1 MKILASTVLLI
12 LSLSAHAQDKKPFR
26 WGMDATGGA
35 PYVFDNNKKGFEVE
49 LAAYLAK
56 ELGRVSEPT
65 NGEWNKLPELLARG
79 NLDCV
84 LNGYEYSEQF
94 RGQASIPYYIYRLTL
109 VVNSSNTAIRSWDD
123 LRARDGQPRKS
134 VGVLTGSA
142 AARYLDKA
150 FGDSIRVQVFDDVA
164 NTYDLVATGQLDA
177 TVQDNPASAYYVK
190 TDAEKRLRQIEETR
204 GQGFYVILTRADAED
219 VHRLARAALLG
230 GHVLHARI
238 DDATFQEQLN
248 DLLRKAIDDGTLEAI
263 YRKYGLWNEDQE
275 RLSYWKNKK
284 WGEGE
289 LNAEQQETA
298 TAPIVWAEAIKLLLS
313 AAAMTVLLAVGAMP
327 LAMGVGLLV
336 AIGRMYGPGWLKF
349 LLVTYIEILRGT
361 PLLLQLWV
369 LFYLLPRLFPI
380 FGQVDPI
387 LIGIVGLALN
397 YSASEAEHF
406 RGGFQNLPRGQ
417 MEAALALGLSP
428 GAAIRRIVAPQVIR
442 AAIPSVTNDFVALFK
457 DTAVCSVIAVMEL
470 TKQYNT
476 LYNNHRDQILV
487 LAAITALLYLLMSYP
502 LALLARWFEKR
513 LSSTKEG
520 GRA

>member
-1 MKILASTVLLI
+1 LKKLALAFLLL

-35 PYVFDNNKKGFEVE
+35 PYVFDNNTKGFEVD

-56 ELGRVSEPT
+56 ELGRASEPT

-109 VVNSSNTAIRSWDD
+109 VVNANSEIRSWDD
-123 LRARDGQPRKS
+123 LRARDDKPGKR

-142 AARYLDKA
+142 AARYLEKA

-190 TDAEKRLRQIEETR
+190 TDPEKRLRQIEESR
-204 GQGFYVILTRADAED
+204 GQGFYVLLT
-219 VHRLARAALLG
+219 
-230 GHVLHARI
+230 RI
-238 DDATFQEQLN
+238 DDPAFREQLN
-248 DLLRKAIDDGTLEAI
+248 AILRKGLDDGTLEAI
-263 YRKYGLWNEDQE
+263 YRKYGLWNDDQE
-275 RLSYWKNKK
+275 RLGFWKNKT

-289 LNAEQQETA
+289 LNAQQQETA
-298 TAPIVWAEAIKLLLS
+298 TTPIVWADALRLLLS

-327 LAMGVGLLV
+327 IAMGVGLLV

-349 LLVTYIEILRGT
+349 VLATYVEILRGT

-417 MEAALALGLSP
+417 MEAALSLGLSP
-428 GAAIRRIVAPQVIR
+428 GAAIRRVVAPQVIR

-513 LSSTKEG
+513 LATTKEG